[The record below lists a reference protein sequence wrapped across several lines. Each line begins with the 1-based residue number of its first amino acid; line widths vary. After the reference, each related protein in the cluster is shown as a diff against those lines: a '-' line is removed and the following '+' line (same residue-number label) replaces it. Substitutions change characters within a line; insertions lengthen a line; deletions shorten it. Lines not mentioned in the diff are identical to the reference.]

1 MICEATSL
9 KKYIDKSPRLFFVYG
24 PEIILKNDSI
34 DHINEFYKKHGFTEK
49 KAIFDKDFK
58 DIEKILI
65 ENAGGSLFG
74 SKTIIEIF
82 HNGGKIPKEIT
93 NIFEIPNINKME
105 NIVIIIRS
113 AIEKINQKTKWVKR
127 MNDISLIV
135 QCAKLKSFEEKI
147 WVKDRLSFMNERDAK
162 NYTNKITDLF
172 SGNLVA
178 QNNEINILKLTY
190 SEESNN
196 QDIGIDNA
204 EFLPYQLEDKI
215 IELNTNYALR
225 ISKSIKKNDDHYG
238 PLLVFIMGK
247 IINTSVSVH
256 QNINKNSSLEK
267 TGIWRS
273 KMPAYINFIKKNT
286 LKKMMPLQK
295 KVYELDLAA
304 KGLAGITK
312 DQFWQEIDNM
322 IIDLTTT

>member
-1 MICEATSL
+1 M
-9 KKYIDKSPRLFFVYG
+9 YG

-34 DHINEFYKKHGFTEK
+34 DQINEFYKKHGFTEK

-58 DIEKILI
+58 DIERILI

-113 AIEKINQKTKWVKR
+113 AIEKINLKTKWVKR
-127 MNDISLIV
+127 MSDISLIV

-162 NYTNKITDLF
+162 NYTNKITDMF

-267 TGIWRS
+267 AGIWRS